1 MVSPDCLAA
10 VDVCFLRVAKLT
22 TAGIPIPGADGYK
35 SDSLIQ
41 AKIGTTN
48 DTVNEIIRRNG
59 CGQIITHVPQIVSVK
74 GSTISFDLARWDRDL
89 IWLLTGGTR
98 LVNAGHTAGLR
109 APYLSDGPAPP
120 VCIEVWSRA
129 WDGTQQAVTSTS
141 SPNVSWH
148 HYVMPYVQCS
158 IAEFTLAS
166 GDTVFTVTGEGSENR
181 QITADGP
188 WNDWPAWVAG
198 QGGFTSAF
206 GEYDDGTIP
215 TATCGLVTV
224 PATS

>member
-10 VDVCFLRVAKLT
+10 VDVCFLRVAQLT
-22 TAGIPIPGADGYK
+22 PAGVPKPGNFGYL

-59 CGQIITHVPQIVSVK
+59 CGQIITHVPQQVSIK
-74 GSTISFDLARWDRDL
+74 GSTISFDLSRWDRDL
-89 IWLLTGGTR
+89 LWLLTGGTR
-98 LVNAGHTAGLR
+98 LIDSGHTSGLR
-109 APYLSDGPAPP
+109 APYLSDGQVLP

-129 WDGTQQAVTSTS
+129 WDGTQQATTNTST
-141 SPNVSWH
+141 PNVSWH
-148 HYVMPYVQCS
+148 HYVQPFVRCS
-158 IAEFTLAS
+158 ISEFTLAN
-166 GDTVFTVTGEGSENR
+166 GDTVFTVTGEGSENA

-198 QGGFTSAF
+198 DGGFTSSF
-206 GEYDDGTIP
+206 GEYDDDSIP
-215 TATCGLVTV
+215 TAACGLQSV